1 MKKILLVEDDQTIA
15 LGIKMYLEKNDFKVD
30 QAENIE
36 AARLI
41 LLNEQDIALVLL
53 DLNLP
58 DGEGYELCSFIRK
71 RSRLP
76 IIFLT
81 VCNEEEQ
88 IIKGLDLGADDYI
101 TKPFKLSILQSRIQ
115 AVLRRSQYEGDTLRG
130 SEHTMTYLRCGNVCL
145 DEQKKYVY
153 LNEEKLDLS
162 AGEYRLLHI
171 LLSHKNCTLTRKQ
184 LLEKLWDENEQFVN
198 DNTLTV
204 TMKRLRE
211 KLGHPDFIK
220 TIRGIGYLIEDH
232 E

>member
-15 LGIKMYLEKNDFKVD
+15 LGIKIYLEKNDFKVD

-115 AVLRRSQYEGDTLRG
+115 AVLRRSQYEGNTLRG
-130 SEHTMTYLRCGNVCL
+130 SEQTMTYLRCGNVCL

-171 LLSHKNCTLTRKQ
+171 LLSHKNYTLTRKQ